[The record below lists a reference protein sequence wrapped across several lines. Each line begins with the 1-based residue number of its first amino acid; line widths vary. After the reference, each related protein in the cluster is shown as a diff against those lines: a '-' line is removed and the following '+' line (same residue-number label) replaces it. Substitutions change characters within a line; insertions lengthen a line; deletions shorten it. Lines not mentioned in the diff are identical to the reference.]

1 MCFEAL
7 IIIPFSPTHVYVSA
21 SHSGNGFY
29 EPLVVAVC
37 YDVELDRLTS
47 SSMQIP
53 LSDHVNIS
61 FP

>member
-37 YDVELDRLTS
+37 YDVELDTKWLAL
-47 SSMQIP
+47 P
-53 LSDHVNIS
+53 GA
-61 FP
+61 